1 MTGAADLAW
10 AAIMLARDP
19 DTCSSV
25 LASRPVRAGN
35 LDPFFLRRA
44 LRGAQLPTVES
55 FVVVSVDMLE
65 AVCETGAVT
74 P

>member
-1 MTGAADLAW
+1 MTTAADLAW

-35 LDPFFLRRA
+35 LDGFYLNRA
-44 LRGAQLPTVES
+44 LRGAALPDPEA
-55 FVVVSVDMLE
+55 FLLVSVDMLE
-65 AVCETGAVT
+65 AVCEAGAVT
-74 P
+74 A